1 MEGESEMQEES
12 EAAGMAA
19 RLWEPV
25 TVVSIVMGMRVSA
38 KNRTGTRDCLTIFR
52 LLPLHRH
59 PSQGE
64 RRKRAKG

>member
-1 MEGESEMQEES
+1 MGGESERQEES

-25 TVVSIVMGMRVSA
+25 TVESIVMGMRVSA
-38 KNRTGTRDCLTIFR
+38 KNRTGTHGYPTISP

-59 PSQGE
+59 PSQRE
-64 RRKRAKG
+64 R